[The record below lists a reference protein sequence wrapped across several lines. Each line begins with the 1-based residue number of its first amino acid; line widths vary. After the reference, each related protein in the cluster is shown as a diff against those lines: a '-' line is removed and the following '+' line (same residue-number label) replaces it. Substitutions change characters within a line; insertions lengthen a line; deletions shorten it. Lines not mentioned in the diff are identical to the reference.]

1 VEPRAVVVPPKFQL
15 SLLAHAHQPIG
26 NFEDVLERCYQ
37 HSYLPFIQ
45 VLEKHPSLH
54 AGLHYSGPLLLWLEK
69 NHPEYFAQVRAMV
82 RAGQAEMV
90 GGGMYEPIL
99 AVIPPEDQREQITRL
114 AGYLE
119 DHFDKRPS
127 GAWLAE
133 RVWEPNLPSVLSG
146 AQVSYT
152 VVDDFH
158 FLAAGFEPQELFGA
172 YLAEDQGKS
181 VWLFPGQKDLR
192 YLIPFGTVEDVIAYL
207 RDAAAVHP
215 GGMAVLGDDMEK
227 FGVWPG
233 TYEHCYKNHWLEDF
247 CKALE
252 ENSEWLNVCTPG
264 EYIASHTPL
273 GRADL
278 PTASY
283 PEMMEW
289 AFPTGVRQRYHTV
302 LHEFIKR
309 PEVAAFLRG
318 GSWRGFFRKYAESN
332 LLHKKMLRAS
342 ARIAAAPARR
352 GEQRPD
358 EERTESRNLLLQSQ
372 CNDAYWH
379 GIFGGLYAPHLRTEL
394 WRSLIRAEL
403 IADRLTPG
411 GLAPRVEPHDYDA
424 DGASE
429 ILFTAAEYQALLKP
443 SDGATLAMFDFR
455 PVAATLVNSMQ
466 RRPEAYHTRLR
477 EAASPSVSAVTSIHE
492 QTKVK
497 EPGLERFLRYDLWP
511 RHAFRI
517 LIFDPKRTLADYESL
532 QLHEDAGFAGEAYTV
547 LRTSTHDAEFV
558 READLAAG
566 AGSGPRLSLTKRF
579 SFGPAVTGCEVAC
592 ELGLKLKAPLDR
604 PVIIGLES
612 IINLLAP
619 AEPDRFFDLPGDRR
633 NLRFSGEVAGP
644 LLRMEDGWQR
654 IRIALHAPG
663 IDKFWIAPIETVS
676 ESEEGF
682 ERVYQ
687 GSQILARWRVSTEKI
702 WSARLVWRIE
712 TF

>member
-1 VEPRAVVVPPKFQL
+1 MPQKFHL
-15 SLLAHAHQPIG
+15 SLLVHAHQPIG

-37 HSYLPFIQ
+37 HSYLPFIET
-45 VLEKHPSLH
+45 LEKHPTLH
-54 AGLHYSGPLLLWLEK
+54 ASLHYSGPLLIWIEK

-82 RAGQAEMV
+82 KSGQAEMV

-99 AVIPPEDQREQITRL
+99 AVIPPEDQREQMNQL
-114 AGYLE
+114 ARYIE
-119 DHFDKRPS
+119 SHFDKRPS

-133 RVWEPNLPSVLSG
+133 RVWEPCLPSVLAD

-152 VVDDFH
+152 LVDDFH

-181 VWLFPGQKDLR
+181 VWLFPGQKALR
-192 YLIPFGTVEDVIAYL
+192 YLIPFGKVEDVIAYL

-215 GGMAVLGDDMEK
+215 GGVAVLGDDMEK

-233 TYEHCYKNHWLEDF
+233 TYDHCFKDHWLEDF
-247 CKALE
+247 FKAIE
-252 ENSEWLNVCTPG
+252 ENSEWLKVCTPG

-283 PEMMEW
+283 PEMTEW
-289 AFPTGVRQRYHTV
+289 AYPTGVRQRYHTV
-302 LHEFIKR
+302 LQEFGKR

-332 LLHKKMLRAS
+332 LLHKKMLRVS
-342 ARIAAAPARR
+342 ARIAAAPTRR
-352 GEQRPD
+352 GEQRPT
-358 EERTESRNLLLQSQ
+358 EERTEARNLLLQSQ

-394 WRSLIRAEL
+394 WRSLIRAEF

-411 GLAPRVEPHDYDA
+411 ALTPRVEPHDYDA
-424 DGASE
+424 DGANE

-455 PVAATLVNSMQ
+455 PGMVTLVNSMQ

-477 EAASPSVSAVTSIHE
+477 EAALPSTGAVTSIHE

-497 EPGLERFLRYDLWP
+497 EPGLERYLRYDLWP

-517 LIFDPKRTLADYESL
+517 LIFDPKRTHAEYESL
-532 QLHEDAGFAGEAYTV
+532 QLHEDPGFAGGPFTV

-558 READLAAG
+558 REAALTAG
-566 AGSGPRLSLTKRF
+566 GGAGPRLSLTKRF

-592 ELGLKLKAPLDR
+592 ELGLKLKEPLDR

-619 AEPDRFFDLPGDRR
+619 KEPDRFFDLPGERQ
-633 NLRFSGEVAGP
+633 NLRFSGEVGGP

-654 IRIALHAPG
+654 VRIALHAPG
-663 IDKFWIAPIETVS
+663 TEKFWIAPIETVS

-712 TF
+712 SF